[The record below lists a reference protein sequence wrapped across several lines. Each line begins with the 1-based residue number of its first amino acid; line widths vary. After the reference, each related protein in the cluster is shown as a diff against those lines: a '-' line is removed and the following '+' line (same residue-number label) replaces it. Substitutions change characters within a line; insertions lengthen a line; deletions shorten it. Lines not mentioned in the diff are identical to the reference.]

1 MKILSAVLT
10 LMFLQLAACTH
21 LETCECHEIKAL
33 VNATVEQAI
42 TRLEEKFNDE
52 ISKINNTVLTFTI
65 EKLLEPIQKQL
76 NYHLPLPPTATPA
89 PPGSPQEIFTE
100 SNPAASCKA
109 IYDAYSDAKSDY
121 YWIKTSS
128 GSPVRVYC
136 KMDANCTGHTGGWMR
151 VAHIDMRN
159 SSHQCPSGLSLLTR
173 SSNPR
178 RVCDRTTTSYTSCAS
193 NHFSVHGLRYRHV
206 YGRIIA
212 YQSEY
217 PIAFHKHQYN
227 SIDQAYVYGVSLTRG
242 QNPRKHIWTFAGAAD
257 ETASD
262 PTFKCP
268 CINRNLSPSSMRIPS
283 FIGNDYFCDTTLST
297 YYSNYGRVFFPNDP
311 LWDGQGCSTNNVC
324 CSVSNLCN
332 NSPPWFIKHLPS
344 FATDNIE
351 MRVCRP
357 ASDGSTPIEIVE
369 LYVQ

>member
-10 LMFLQLAACTH
+10 LFLLQQAACTH
-21 LETCECHEIKAL
+21 METCECHEIKAL
-33 VNATVEQAI
+33 VNATVERAI
-42 TRLEEKFNDE
+42 NRLEEKFNDE
-52 ISKINNTVLTFTI
+52 VSKINNTVLTSTI

-76 NYHLPLPPTATPA
+76 DYHLPLPPTATPPA
-89 PPGSPQEIFTE
+89 PPQEIFTE

-109 IYDAYSDAKSDY
+109 IYDAYSDAQSRY
-121 YWIKTSS
+121 YWINGSS

-136 KMDANCTGHTGGWMR
+136 KMDANCTGYTGGWMR

-159 SSHQCPSGLSLLTR
+159 SSHQCPNGLSLLTR

-178 RVCDRTTTSYTSCAS
+178 RVCDRTITSTTSCAS
-193 NHFSVHGLRYRHV
+193 NRFSVHGLRYRHV

-212 YQSEY
+212 YQNEY
-217 PIAFHKHQYN
+217 SVAFNYHQYN
-227 SIDQAYVYGVSLTRG
+227 SIDQAYVFGVSLTHG

-257 ETASD
+257 ETSSD

-268 CINRNLSPSSMRIPS
+268 CINQNLSPSSMRIPS
-283 FIGNDYFCDTTLST
+283 FIGNDYFCDTTLSNR
-297 YYSNYGRVFFPNDP
+297 YYIYGRAFYPNNP
-311 LWDGQGCSTNNVC
+311 LWDGQGCGTNNVC

-332 NSPPWFIKHLPS
+332 NSPPWFIKHLSS
-344 FATDNIE
+344 FTTDNIE

-357 ASDGSTPIEIVE
+357 DTSGSTPVEIVE